1 MAMLLASVDT
11 AVTGSYSLVQ
21 HKLIIPPV
29 FTACFFLTQAE
40 TRQLHSPQVA
50 NDIIAGTRCTFVLVL
65 AFLTKLENFKGWQHM
80 SPLF

>member
-11 AVTGSYSLVQ
+11 AVTGSHSLVQ

-29 FTACFFLTQAE
+29 VTACFFLTQAE
-40 TRQLHSPQVA
+40 TRHLPSPQVA
-50 NDIIAGTRCTFVLVL
+50 NGNIAGTRCTFVLVL
-65 AFLTKLENFKGWQHM
+65 AFLTKFESFKEWWHM